1 MNDLIL
7 LKNTYMYILIGCL
20 DITQN
25 EPMFK
30 WPKYC
35 NVFINDIRL
44 EWGKNEY
51 LSQELADPFIFYF
64 SEIGEEMVN
73 ENRYHL
79 LKFEDYLFIDELN
92 YIEIKSSYNDTTDI
106 DSIYAIAIW
115 LCSPMEDDIVDNDT
129 IILNN
134 DIMNDNEK
142 DMCICQGEHEEDDDI
157 EKDVDV
163 IIEDN
168 KRVLVKMSKHQMKK
182 RVCKL
187 CKQILKK

>member
-20 DITQN
+20 DIN
-25 EPMFK
+25 HKEPIFK

-35 NVFINDIRL
+35 NIFINDIRL
-44 EWGKNEY
+44 EWGKDEY
-51 LSQELADPFIFYF
+51 LSQETADPFIFYF

-73 ENRYHL
+73 ENKYHL

-92 YIEIKSSYNDTTDI
+92 YIEIKSSYNDKTNTD
-106 DSIYAIAIW
+106 SVYTLAIW
-115 LCSPMEDDIVDNDT
+115 LCSPMDDDIVDSDT
-129 IILNN
+129 IIMNN
-134 DIMNDNEK
+134 NIMNDNEK
-142 DMCICQGEHEEDDDI
+142 DMCICQGENEEDDDV

-168 KRVLVKMSKHQMKK
+168 KKVLVKMNKHQMKK